1 MLLWQIFSSQWEGM
15 LGWQIHPNPILTT
28 CQSQLMPS
36 WREKWTPNPAKGHIF
51 VRKWRR
57 WSTSKGATA
66 RQLSWIEVHTSLQMN
81 FKPWKCLR
89 RSGFKWM
96 LSSENLPCKSSGR
109 LNFHRYTVMTPHCPL
124 LLKTCLAI
132 QRNAFPGWVVIVFQ
146 FKQRNLDWREY
157 LRTQNPEPRT
167 RMLLEMMGVEN
178 RITTIKR
185 RAEKSSAR
193 SATDSSLQKYV
204 VTH

>member
-89 RSGFKWM
+89 RSGFKWI
-96 LSSENLPCKSSGR
+96 LSSENLPCKISGR
-109 LNFHRYTVMTPHCPL
+109 LNFHRYTVMTPQCPL

-157 LRTQNPEPRT
+157 LRTQNPER
-167 RMLLEMMGVEN
+167 VC
-178 RITTIKR
+178 
-185 RAEKSSAR
+185 
-193 SATDSSLQKYV
+193 Y
-204 VTH
+204 